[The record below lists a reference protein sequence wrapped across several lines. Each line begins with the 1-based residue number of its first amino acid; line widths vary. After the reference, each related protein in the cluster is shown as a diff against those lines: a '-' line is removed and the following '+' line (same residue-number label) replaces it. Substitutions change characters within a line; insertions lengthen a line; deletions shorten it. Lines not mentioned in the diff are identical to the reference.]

1 MTNTS
6 TENSI
11 FQCPPNE
18 PIMIIK
24 QWLDEAKGNNVLQPG
39 AMALTTVS
47 SSGKPSSR
55 IVQLFEFRG
64 DDIVFA
70 THTTSQKAKDI
81 TDTGVVSAIL
91 YFRETKQQ
99 IIFSGKV
106 QQLSSERSDEIWK
119 SFPSST
125 YPMSVASK
133 QSVTLEDEEALRKHA
148 QELTDSKEL
157 LSRPKTWCGYS
168 ITMDNIEFWQAA
180 NDRLHLRLCYKKNK
194 NSWINY
200 RLQP

>member
-1 MTNTS
+1 MTITA

-11 FQCPPNE
+11 FQYPPSE
-18 PIMIIK
+18 PIAIIK
-24 QWLDEAKGNNVLQPG
+24 RWLDEAKEHNVLQPG

-64 DDIVFA
+64 NDIVFA

-81 TDTGVVSAIL
+81 QDTGVVSGIF

-99 IIFSGKV
+99 IIFSGTV
-106 QQLSSERSDEIWK
+106 QKLPSERSDEIWDK
-119 SFPSST
+119 FPNQT
-125 YPMSVASK
+125 YPMSVASR
-133 QSVTLEDEEALRKHA
+133 QSVILEDEEALRQYA
-148 QELTDSKEL
+148 IVLTDSAAS
-157 LSRPKTWCGYS
+157 LSRPQTWCGYS
-168 ITMDNIEFWQAA
+168 ITMDNIEFWQAT
-180 NDRLHLRLCYKKNK
+180 NDRLHLRLCYRKNED
-194 NSWINY
+194 NWVNF